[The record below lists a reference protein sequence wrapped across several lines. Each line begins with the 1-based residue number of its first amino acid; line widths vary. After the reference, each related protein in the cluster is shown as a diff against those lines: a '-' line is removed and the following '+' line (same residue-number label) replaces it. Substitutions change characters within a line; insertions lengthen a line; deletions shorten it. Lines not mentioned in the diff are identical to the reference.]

1 MPKALQ
7 EGDAAPAIHVEND
20 QGQPFDL
27 AKLKGKHV
35 VLYFYPKADT
45 PGCTTEAQGFRDHA
59 KKFADAGAVILGIS
73 PDKPAALAK
82 FKEKYKLPFTLL
94 SDIDHDVANAYGT
107 WVEKSMYGRTYMG
120 VERSTFLIGKDGKI
134 KQIFRKVKP
143 ATHPGDV
150 CQALASA

>member
-7 EGDAAPAIHVEND
+7 EGDAAPAVHVEDD
-20 QGQPFDL
+20 QGKPFDL

-59 KKFADAGAVILGIS
+59 KKFANAGAVILGIS

-94 SDIDHDVANAYGT
+94 SDIEHNVANAYGT

-150 CQALASA
+150 CQALKSA

>member
-7 EGDAAPAIHVEND
+7 EGDAAPAVHVEDD
-20 QGQPFDL
+20 QGKPFDL

-94 SDIDHDVANAYGT
+94 SDIEHNVANAYGT

-150 CQALASA
+150 CQALKSA